1 MKLCIPLVIYLI
13 LSGIGLSVQLYH
25 ALTGESYHL
34 RVRGMPVSKN
44 HITIGGFLID
54 LVFTAIV
61 ACFLNFLCMK
71 GYVGV
76 AWAFIILKLFF
87 SILVI
92 LLVFSLVMNLKQ
104 HHMRHHRRERMADYP
119 GAMGH
124 MVNPESIP
132 RNVIVDDRG
141 VKYSQIQEPS
151 GRTESIG
158 QAMFDLQM
166 SGR

>member
-13 LSGIGLSVQLYH
+13 LSGVSLSVQLYH
-25 ALTGESYHL
+25 ALTGESYKIH
-34 RVRGMPVSKN
+34 VRGMPVSKN

-71 GYVGV
+71 GYEGI

-87 SILVI
+87 SVLVI

-104 HHMRHHRRERMADYP
+104 HHMHRERMADYP
-119 GAMGH
+119 GNQRI
-124 MVNPESIP
+124 VNDGYPH
-132 RNVIVDDRG
+132 NVIVDDRG
-141 VKYSQIQEPS
+141 IKYTQIQEPT

>member
-1 MKLCIPLVIYLI
+1 MKLCTPLVIYLV
-13 LSGIGLSVQLYH
+13 LAGIGLAGQLYH
-25 ALTGESYHL
+25 VLTGEPVAVN
-34 RVRGMPVSKN
+34 VRGHRVT
-44 HITIGGFLID
+44 HRHVTLAGFLVD
-54 LVFTAIV
+54 LIVTTLV

-76 AWAFIILKLFF
+76 AWALILLKLFLTV
-87 SILVI
+87 LVV
-92 LLVFSLVMNLKQ
+92 LLVLSVLMNMRH
-104 HHMRHHRRERMADYP
+104 HHMRHRREKMADYP

-141 VKYSQIQEPS
+141 VKYSQIQQPG
-151 GRTESIG
+151 GRVESIG